1 MWGMLAGRKL
11 IIFLCIFAIS
21 CFENDKNKDSLSK
34 IMREE
39 YKDFLKPL
47 PKINY
52 MNLTG
57 SPPTQA
63 ELELGRML
71 FNDPILSRNNDISCA
86 SCHLANHGFADG
98 NDLTVGALGEGG
110 PSGSTVGSKQFE
122 GVLSQNRH
130 FGDDGFGFKANRKM
144 FRNSLST
151 INVAY
156 RVNKDSD
163 TGLLWDGR
171 FGDILFQILLPIHT
185 PEELCGY
192 NPLPLNG
199 KNIFKEGGPIF
210 DKPVMIEHSHFVD
223 TYSGRN
229 ENLFN
234 YKKFTVKGIPRYRK
248 NGNLTIPN
256 RNECLALAIAKLR
269 KVPGYR
275 ELFKNAYGTDKI
287 NDKKVASALSAFILT
302 HVSKRTPYD
311 KFVEGKNTLS
321 SSQLKGM
328 AMFFNEYGKEFE
340 LKGEKLKGMGCVS
353 CHTPPTFDSHRF
365 ETIGVVSDEQS
376 SLARPQFVSDSSGF
390 FNRPLGQRGRPP
402 ECHKEGKTFL
412 SDSQY
417 APDIGRA
424 SASFKDEDCFKFR
437 VPTLRNVL
445 STFPYYHHGSEKAQ
459 SHGLNSFEEKAKVG
473 LRNAIKYH
481 IRGPI
486 SPELVTG
493 GDYTKVF
500 FDELFQRD
508 LLIPYYSLNFG
519 YDPLAIRNDFTEKE
533 IDYIYDFIA
542 QGLYDE
548 EATVVGDLNNNVSHP
563 KRVPSG
569 LYPSITRDKGHQFE
583 ISPNMEIKK
592 E

>member
-1 MWGMLAGRKL
+1 MWGILAGKIL
-11 IIFLCIFAIS
+11 LFLLSLAMVS
-21 CFENDKNKDSLSK
+21 CLDEDKTRDSLSQEIRK
-34 IMREE
+34 D
-39 YKDFLKPL
+39 YKKFLKPL
-47 PKINY
+47 PKIDY
-52 MNLTG
+52 LNLTG
-57 SPPTQA
+57 SPPTDA

-71 FNDPILSRNNDISCA
+71 FNDTILSRNNDVSCA
-86 SCHLANHGFADG
+86 SCHLTNHGFADG
-98 NDLTVGALGEGG
+98 NDLTVGALGAGG
-110 PSGSTVGSKQFE
+110 PHGANIGQKQFE
-122 GVLSQNRH
+122 GVLSDNRH

-199 KNIFKEGGPIF
+199 ENIFKEGGPLF
-210 DKPVMIEHSHFVD
+210 DKPVTIQHSHFVD
-223 TYSGRN
+223 TYTGKN

-234 YKKFTVKGIPRYRK
+234 YKKFTVKGIPRFRK
-248 NGNLTIPN
+248 NGSLTIPN

-269 KVPGYR
+269 KVPEYR
-275 ELFKNAYGTDKI
+275 ELFKKAYGNDRI
-287 NDKKVASALSAFILT
+287 NDKKLASALSAFVLS

-311 KFVEGKNTLS
+311 KFVKGENTLS
-321 SSQLKGM
+321 SSELKGM
-328 AMFFNEYGKEFE
+328 AIFFNDYGKEFE
-340 LKGEKLKGMGCVS
+340 LKGEKLKGMGCVK
-353 CHTPPTFDSHRF
+353 CHAPPTFDSHRF
-365 ETIGVVSDEQS
+365 ETLGIVSDEQS

-417 APDIGRA
+417 APDLGRA
-424 SASFKDEDCFKFR
+424 SATFSDEDCFKFR

-445 STFPYYHHGSEKAQ
+445 STFPYFHHGTEKAQ
-459 SHGLNSFEEKAKVG
+459 SHGLHTYEERAMVG
-473 LRNAIKYH
+473 LKNAIKYH
-481 IRGPI
+481 LRGPI

-500 FDELFQRD
+500 FDEYFQRD

-519 YDPLAIRNDFTEKE
+519 FDPLAIRNDFTDKE
-533 IDYIYDFIA
+533 IQYIYDFIA
-542 QGLYDE
+542 KGLYDE
-548 EATVVGDLNNNVSHP
+548 EATIIGDLGNDVTHP
-563 KRVPSG
+563 RRVPSG
-569 LYPSITRDKGHQFE
+569 FFPSVTRDRGHQFE

-592 E
+592 D